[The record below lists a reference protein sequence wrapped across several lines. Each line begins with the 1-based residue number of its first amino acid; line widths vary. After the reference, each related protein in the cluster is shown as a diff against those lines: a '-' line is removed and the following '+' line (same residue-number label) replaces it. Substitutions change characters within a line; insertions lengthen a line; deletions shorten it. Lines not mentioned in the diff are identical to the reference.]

1 MLVSRT
7 QDTIKCKPELSILC
21 GGVLPKMMS
30 LGRVTT
36 PVTANAN
43 INTHIRRSMVT
54 VIKAVSN

>member
-1 MLVSRT
+1 MH
-7 QDTIKCKPELSILC
+7 DTTTCKPGLLHMLC
-21 GGVLPKMMS
+21 GGALAKMMS